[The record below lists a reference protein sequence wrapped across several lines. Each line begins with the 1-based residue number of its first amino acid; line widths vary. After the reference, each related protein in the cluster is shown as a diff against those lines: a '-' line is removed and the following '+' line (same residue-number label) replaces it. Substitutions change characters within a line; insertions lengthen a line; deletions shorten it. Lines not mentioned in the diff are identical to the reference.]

1 MKPGT
6 LYLQDGFSVKG
17 RMPKWQKGPYN
28 GEVVFNTGMTGYVES
43 LTDPSYA
50 NQILVFTYP
59 MIGNYGVQPDDA
71 ESDKIQVSGVVVSQ
85 AALRSSHSQ
94 STSSLLEWLQSQDIP
109 ILTGV

>member
-50 NQILVFTYP
+50 GQILVFTYP
-59 MIGNYGVQPDDA
+59 LIGNYGVDPGSG
-71 ESDKIQVSGVVVSQ
+71 ESPKIQAAGVGVSE
-85 AALRSSHSQ
+85 AAVNWSHSGAEI
-94 STSSLLEWLQSQDIP
+94 SFLEWLNSQGVP
-109 ILTGV
+109 IL